1 LGKIRILIA
10 DDHPVLR
17 QGLAA
22 LMANE
27 SDLELVGEAAD
38 GREAISQYR
47 LLRPDITL
55 LDVRMPLLD
64 GIEVTRAIRAEFP
77 GASIIVLTT
86 FSGDVS
92 AHRALSA
99 GAQAY
104 VLKGM
109 LRKELLD
116 TIRAVA
122 RGQKRVAPSIAAEIA
137 KHSGDESLSAREIEV
152 LKLAAVGNAN
162 KRIAMHLSI
171 TEETV
176 KGHMRTILAKLN
188 ANDRTHAVTL
198 GITRGII
205 QVDDQ

>member
-1 LGKIRILIA
+1 LNKIRILVA

-27 SDLELVGEAAD
+27 SDLELVGEASD
-38 GREAISQYR
+38 GHEAVAQYR
-47 LLRPDITL
+47 ALRPDITL
-55 LDVRMPLLD
+55 LDVRMPLMD
-64 GIEVTRAIRAEFP
+64 GIEVTRTIRAAFP
-77 GASIIVLTT
+77 NASIIVLTT

-109 LRKELLD
+109 LRRELLD

-122 RGQKRVAPSIAAEIA
+122 RGQKRVDPSIAAEIA
-137 KHSGDESLSAREIEV
+137 HHSGDESLSAREIEV
-152 LKLAAVGNAN
+152 LKLAALGNAN
-162 KRIAMHLSI
+162 KRIAMHLFI

-205 QVDDQ
+205 QV

>member
-1 LGKIRILIA
+1 VSSIRVLIA
-10 DDHPVLR
+10 DDHPVFR

-22 LMANE
+22 LIANE
-27 SDLELVGEAAD
+27 DDLDLVGEAAD
-38 GREAISQYR
+38 GQEAITQYR

-55 LDVRMPLLD
+55 LDVRMPVLD
-64 GIEVTRAIRAEFP
+64 GIEVTRNIRAEFP
-77 GASIIVLTT
+77 SACIIVLTT

-99 GAQAY
+99 GARAY

-122 RGQKRVAPSIAAEIA
+122 RGQKRVDPTIAAEIA
-137 KHSGDESLSAREIEV
+137 HHSGDEPLSSREIDV
-152 LKLAAVGNAN
+152 LKLAALGNSN
-162 KRIAMHLSI
+162 KRIAARLSI

-176 KGHMRTILAKLN
+176 KAHMRTVLAKLN

-198 GITRGII
+198 GLSRGII
-205 QVDDQ
+205 QL

>member
-1 LGKIRILIA
+1 LGKIRILVA

-22 LMANE
+22 LFANE
-27 SDLELVGEAAD
+27 YDLELVGEAAD

-55 LDVRMPLLD
+55 LDVRMPLMD

-77 GASIIVLTT
+77 AASIIVLTT

-137 KHSGDESLSAREIEV
+137 HHSGDESLSVREIEV

-162 KRIAMHLSI
+162 KRIAMHLCI